1 MARLSLK
8 EPVGA
13 AAHRLQGQLGEM
25 ELIELA
31 GASTTKEIT
40 MMNCLRKKVMTGMA
54 AAGLAAVLLA
64 SGCSTTVES
73 QPAAAKALE
82 SGGPLPSSVTG
93 FLGPDASKL
102 ARGPEGG
109 AALVWLNPNA
119 QWSSY
124 TKIQLMP
131 VEFWAAAD
139 SKVSQADQQTLTTY
153 FYNQLQTNLS
163 KSFTLVDQPGPGVMT
178 LRVALMDATTAVPGL
193 RTISV
198 IVPQAR
204 VLNLAQSMATDSYAF
219 VGSAEAEMKMTDSV
233 SGELL
238 GEAVDQRAGGMGIKS
253 AASFQWGDAQN
264 AMDYWA
270 QKIPSRILQLQG
282 KSAQS

>member
-1 MARLSLK
+1 MANS
-8 EPVGA
+8 
-13 AAHRLQGQLGEM
+13 
-25 ELIELA
+25 
-31 GASTTKEIT
+31 S
-40 MMNCLRKKVMTGMA
+40 RKKIGTVVA
-54 AAGLAAVLLA
+54 AAGLAVVLLA
-64 SGCSTTVES
+64 AGCSTTVES
-73 QPAAAKALE
+73 TPAAAKALE

-102 ARGPEGG
+102 APGPEGG
-109 AALVWLNPNA
+109 AALAWINPDA
-119 QWSSY
+119 QWASY

-139 SKVSQADQQTLTTY
+139 SKVPAADQETLTEY

-204 VLNLAQSMATDSYAF
+204 VLNLAQSMVTDSYAF
-219 VGSAEAEMKMTDSV
+219 VGSAEAEMKLTDSV
-233 SGELL
+233 TGTLL
-238 GEAVDQRAGGMGIKS
+238 AEAVDQRAGGMGIKS

-270 QKIPSRILQLQG
+270 QKIPNRILQLQG

>member
-1 MARLSLK
+1 
-8 EPVGA
+8 
-13 AAHRLQGQLGEM
+13 
-25 ELIELA
+25 
-31 GASTTKEIT
+31 
-40 MMNCLRKKVMTGMA
+40 MMTNSLRKIIGGGVVA
-54 AAGLAAVLLA
+54 IGLAALLLD
-64 SGCSTTVES
+64 SGCSTTVAS
-73 QPAAAKALE
+73 APAAARAVE
-82 SGGPLPSSVTG
+82 SGGPLPSAVTG

-102 ARGPEGG
+102 AAGPEGG
-109 AALVWLNPNA
+109 AALVWVNPNA
-119 QWSSY
+119 QWATY

-139 SKVSQADQQTLTTY
+139 SKVSTADQATLTEY

-219 VGSAEAEMKMTDSV
+219 VGSAEAEMKLTDSV
-233 SGELL
+233 NGTLL
-238 GEAVDQRAGGMGIKS
+238 AEAVDQRAGGMGLKS
-253 AASFQWGDAQN
+253 AASFEWGDAQN

-270 QKIPSRILQLQG
+270 QKIPNRLLALQG
-282 KSAQS
+282 KSPQS

>member
-1 MARLSLK
+1 MINRSLGK
-8 EPVGA
+8 KVATGIAATALA
-13 AAHRLQGQLGEM
+13 AA
-25 ELIELA
+25 
-31 GASTTKEIT
+31 
-40 MMNCLRKKVMTGMA
+40 
-54 AAGLAAVLLA
+54 LLA

-73 QPAAAKALE
+73 QPAAEKAVE
-82 SGGPLPSSVTG
+82 SGGPLPSAVTG
-93 FLGPDASKL
+93 FLGADASKL
-102 ARGPEGG
+102 QPGPEGG

-119 QWSSY
+119 QWASY

-139 SKVSQADQQTLTTY
+139 SKVPAADQATLTEY

-178 LRVALMDATTAVPGL
+178 LKVALMDATTAVPGL
-193 RTISV
+193 RTVSV

-219 VGSAEAEMKMTDSV
+219 VGSAEAEMKLTDSV
-233 SGELL
+233 NGMLL
-238 GEAVDQRAGGMGIKS
+238 AEAVDQRAGGMGLKS
-253 AASFQWGDAQN
+253 AASFEWGDAQN

-270 QKIPSRILQLQG
+270 QKIPARISQLQG
-282 KSAQS
+282 KTS

>member
-1 MARLSLK
+1 MTYG
-8 EPVGA
+8 V
-13 AAHRLQGQLGEM
+13 
-25 ELIELA
+25 
-31 GASTTKEIT
+31 
-40 MMNCLRKKVMTGMA
+40 RKRIVS
-54 AAGLAAVLLA
+54 GLAATGLVAALLV

-73 QPAAAKALE
+73 APAAAKALE
-82 SGGPLPSSVTG
+82 SGGPLPSAVTG

-102 ARGPEGG
+102 APGPEGG
-109 AALVWLNPNA
+109 AALAWINPNA
-119 QWSSY
+119 QWSNY

-139 SKVSQADQQTLTTY
+139 SKVPTADQATLTEY

-163 KSFTLVDQPGPGVMT
+163 KSFTLVNQPGPGVLT

-198 IVPQAR
+198 VVPQAR
-204 VLNLAQSMATDSYAF
+204 VLNLAQSMVSDSYAF
-219 VGSAEAEMKMTDSV
+219 VGSAEAEMKMTDSTT
-233 SGELL
+233 GEVL
-238 GEAVDQRAGGMGIKS
+238 GEAVDQRAGGMGLKG

-270 QKIPSRILQLQG
+270 QKIPNRILQLQG
-282 KSAQS
+282 KTPPQS

>member
-1 MARLSLK
+1 MKNSLQNKMMA
-8 EPVGA
+8 GIA
-13 AAHRLQGQLGEM
+13 AAAL
-25 ELIELA
+25 
-31 GASTTKEIT
+31 
-40 MMNCLRKKVMTGMA
+40 A
-54 AAGLAAVLLA
+54 AALVAA
-64 SGCSTTVES
+64 GCSTTVQS
-73 QPAAAKALE
+73 APAAAQAVQ
-82 SGGPLPSSVTG
+82 SGGPLPSAVTG

-102 ARGPEGG
+102 APGPEGG
-109 AALVWLNPNA
+109 AALVWLDPNA
-119 QWSSY
+119 QWASY
-124 TKIQLMP
+124 TKIQLLP

-139 SKVSQADQQTLTTY
+139 SKVSAADQATLTEY

-178 LRVALMDATTAVPGL
+178 LHVALMDATTAVPVL

-219 VGSAEAEMKMTDSV
+219 VGSAEAEMKVTDSV
-233 SGELL
+233 TGGLL
-238 GEAVDQRAGGMGIKS
+238 AEAVDQRAGGLGIKG

-270 QKIPSRILQLQG
+270 QKIPNRILQLQG
-282 KSAQS
+282 KTPAQS

>member
-1 MARLSLK
+1 MTNSMRT
-8 EPVGA
+8 E
-13 AAHRLQGQLGEM
+13 
-25 ELIELA
+25 
-31 GASTTKEIT
+31 
-40 MMNCLRKKVMTGMA
+40 VMIGLA
-54 AAGLAAVLLA
+54 AAGLAAALLA
-64 SGCSTTVES
+64 TGCSTTVES
-73 QPAAAKALE
+73 QPQAAKAVE
-82 SGGPLPSSVTG
+82 AGGPLPSSVTG
-93 FLGPDASKL
+93 FLGSDASKL
-102 ARGPEGG
+102 APGPEGG

-119 QWSSY
+119 QWSNY

-139 SKVSQADQQTLTTY
+139 SKVSTADQAVLTEY
-153 FYNQLQTNLS
+153 FYNALQANLS

-178 LRVALMDATTAVPGL
+178 LHVALMDATTAVPGL
-193 RTISV
+193 RTVSV

-233 SGELL
+233 TGEVL

-282 KSAQS
+282 KSTQS